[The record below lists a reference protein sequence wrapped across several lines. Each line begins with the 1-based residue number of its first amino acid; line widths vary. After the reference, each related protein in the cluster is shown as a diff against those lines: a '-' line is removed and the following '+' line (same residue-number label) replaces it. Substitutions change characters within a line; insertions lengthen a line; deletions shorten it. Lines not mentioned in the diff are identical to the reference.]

1 MKIWESFLDLL
12 FPPKCPFCRNILD
25 DPRAPVCPEC
35 QGKLPWLLGE
45 DALRAVEGT
54 ARCAGTNSREIPAM
68 GSPSGFSWL
77 SAPRTA

>member
-35 QGKLPWLLGE
+35 QGKLPWLLG
-45 DALRAVEGT
+45 AFMPMAFCSNCPNVRL
-54 ARCAGTNSREIPAM
+54 
-68 GSPSGFSWL
+68 L
-77 SAPRTA
+77 

>member
-54 ARCAGTNSREIPAM
+54 APGLPGRGARG
-68 GSPSGFSWL
+68 G
-77 SAPRTA
+77 APV